1 MRDSKFLQPLPYKKF
16 VLMFICKQ
24 MVEKFSSLILL
35 QKNIFSS
42 FVIKTLKYFTLKIF
56 LEIFL
61 ADKYVVGNLLWKLP
75 TEEQS

>member
-1 MRDSKFLQPLPYKKF
+1 
-16 VLMFICKQ
+16 MFICKQ

-61 ADKYVVGNLLWKLP
+61 ADKYVVGNLLWKL
-75 TEEQS
+75 QKNNLNVGCSNQIN

>member
-1 MRDSKFLQPLPYKKF
+1 
-16 VLMFICKQ
+16 MFICKQ